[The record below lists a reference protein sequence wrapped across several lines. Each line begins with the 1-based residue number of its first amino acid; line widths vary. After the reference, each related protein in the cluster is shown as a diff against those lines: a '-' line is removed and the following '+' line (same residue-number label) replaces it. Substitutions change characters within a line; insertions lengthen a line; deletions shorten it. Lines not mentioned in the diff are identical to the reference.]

1 MFGMFKNKKEKT
13 KFLVVGLGN
22 PGSKYEYTRH
32 NAGFMVLD
40 YIAKILKIKINVS
53 KFKSLFSAAKIGKED
68 VILLKPQTFMNV
80 SGESVFECM
89 QYYNISPERLIVIFD
104 DVSLDIGTIR
114 IRRSGSSGGHN
125 GVKSIINLIG
135 TDNFPRIKI
144 GVGEKPDRWDL
155 PSWVLSRFSESE
167 LNNVIY
173 CAERSMSALELILK
187 GKIDEAM
194 NKFN

>member
-1 MFGMFKNKKEKT
+1 MY
-13 KFLVVGLGN
+13 LIVGLGN

-68 VILLKPQTFMNV
+68 VILLKPQTFMNA

>member
-1 MFGMFKNKKEKT
+1 MFGMFKTKKEKT

-68 VILLKPQTFMNV
+68 VILLKPQTFMNA

>member
-53 KFKSLFSAAKIGKED
+53 KFKSLFSAAKVGKED

>member
-68 VILLKPQTFMNV
+68 VILLKPKTFMNL

-167 LNNVIY
+167 LNNVIS
-173 CAERSMSALELILK
+173 CAERSMSALELILR

>member
-68 VILLKPQTFMNV
+68 VILLKPQTFMNA

-167 LNNVIY
+167 LNNVIS
-173 CAERSMSALELILK
+173 CAERSMSALELILR

>member
-68 VILLKPQTFMNV
+68 VILLKPQTFMNA

-167 LNNVIY
+167 LNNVIS

>member
-1 MFGMFKNKKEKT
+1 MFGMLKNKKEKT

-68 VILLKPQTFMNV
+68 VILLKPQTFMNL

-167 LNNVIY
+167 LNNVIS

>member
-22 PGSKYEYTRH
+22 PGSNYEYTRH

-167 LNNVIY
+167 LNNVIS